1 MRPLTMMTRCSGET
15 LESMASASKTSW
27 PPQSSSTL
35 VLCLGGGSV
44 LLKQPPLMLQTHA
57 ICICCIRSY
66 DSQFSF
72 GFHNGNPK
80 LLKRIDWRFGFGFG
94 IRILPGPGVAVRDGG
109 EMAAIMW
116 IKEAWAKKKTSVR
129 RVRFFEREG
138 KGWGF
143 WEILIGQ
150 LRFVKGILMEPPKT
164 KKQSE
169 HGAVTLLHVGF
180 SLTAK

>member
-44 LLKQPPLMLQTHA
+44 LLKQPPLMLWNHA

-72 GFHNGNPK
+72 RFHNGNPE
-80 LLKRIDWRFGFGFG
+80 LLKRKEWRLGFE
-94 IRILPGPGVAVRDGG
+94 IRKLPGPGVAVRVGE

-116 IKEAWAKKKTSVR
+116 RKEAWARKNWDFWVR
-129 RVRFFEREG
+129 RFFFSFLVLLWKENLMRFGVCLESKRLFGSEG
-138 KGWGF
+138 KGKEGF
-143 WEILIGQ
+143 GDFE
-150 LRFVKGILMEPPKT
+150 K
-164 KKQSE
+164 S
-169 HGAVTLLHVGF
+169 
-180 SLTAK
+180 